1 MVVTFRATAAA
12 PAIVRVGLLA
22 AALAVP
28 AGAWAQRIEKP
39 ATEPAAAMKDAS
51 VGRSAV
57 RATTYK
63 IGTATINLGLL
74 TFALGSA
81 TGGTVLAAG
90 TAVTSWL
97 LYTAND
103 YLWDYYSPLPAPVP
117 GQPYDAAASAARTT
131 QKFIVYKPIGMA
143 QKFAWLYAYT
153 GNVATTATWGTATA
167 AANAV
172 WYYANEMAW
181 DWYDWQSAAKASA
194 AQR

>member
-1 MVVTFRATAAA
+1 M
-12 PAIVRVGLLA
+12 
-22 AALAVP
+22 
-28 AGAWAQRIEKP
+28 
-39 ATEPAAAMKDAS
+39 
-51 VGRSAV
+51 GRSAT

-63 IGTATINLGLL
+63 IGTATINFGLL

-103 YLWDYYSPLPAPVP
+103 YLWDYYSPLPTPAP
-117 GQPYDAAASAARTT
+117 GQPYDPAASAARTT
-131 QKFIVYKPIGMA
+131 QKFIVYKPLGMA

-153 GNVATTATWGTATA
+153 GNVATTATWGSVTA
-167 AANAV
+167 AANVV
-172 WYYANEMAW
+172 WFYANDMAW
-181 DWYDWQSAAKASA
+181 DWYDWQSAAKPLAPT